1 MYEISIRFNSLQK
14 LRVNMEDSEKIID
27 DIIVK
32 LQILEKDFIWLP
44 PTSDF
49 LESFVDL
56 ARVSGVELPPEKIKE
71 LGQKVKAVSETQ
83 TVKSF
88 SSFKIPSVEKDSEK
102 DATGLFSSFKI
113 SSAAKKELMVG
124 IRYIKLTGKL
134 SELSCE
140 DLQCLWKELS
150 GYHPGTQAYQ
160 SFCKTL
166 VILHGPNFIIR

>member
-1 MYEISIRFNSLQK
+1 
-14 LRVNMEDSEKIID
+14 MEREKIID

-32 LQILEKDFIWLP
+32 LQILEKEYIWL

-49 LESFVDL
+49 LESFEDL

-71 LGQKVKAVSETQ
+71 LGQKVKAQNSEDT
-83 TVKSF
+83 TKMF
-88 SSFKIPSVEKDSEK
+88 SSFKIPSSAKKDSKK
-102 DATGLFSSFKI
+102 DVAGLLSSFKI
-113 SSAAKKELMVG
+113 SSTAQKDLIVG
-124 IRYIKLTGKL
+124 IRYIKLAGKL
-134 SELSCE
+134 SELSYE

-150 GYHPGTQAYQ
+150 EYRTGTGAYQ